1 MSRYYFDS
9 ETSQMV
15 DSASDNAR
23 SISAHDIFGPEAD
36 LDALSDST
44 ASSALRMS
52 AVWACVKVISE
63 SISALPLHVYRK
75 DDGAITREPSHYLDG
90 FLRDVPNEEMT
101 WASVRT
107 AVTSQLV
114 LRGNSYLL
122 NGWRRGRLNEVEPL
136 LTDFV
141 LPDRKPNGRMVYD
154 VALDYSNVTKVV
166 MKPDIAH
173 FLGLTFDGV
182 VGCSPIS
189 SYALASARAQQ
200 KHGVSTFEGG
210 ARLSGILSVGMRAYR
225 NEDMRKQMRSEW
237 ENQMKLA
244 RSGTGTAILLE
255 GTEYNPISMSLADSQ
270 FIEAQK
276 FSVEEIA
283 RIFRVPMHK
292 IGALDRAT
300 FNNIEQMS
308 REFYTDT
315 LLPWINFIESVLN
328 TTWLTSAERKAGYCL
343 RHDAREILKGDTE
356 QRSKASEKFVLGGI
370 MTPNEARL
378 GEGLSPIEGG
388 DELIFPLNHST
399 ISEREAASRLAEETP
414 EETPGETPEE
424 APEEEAPE
432 EEAPEEEAPEEENRS
447 ALSALE
453 PVLGDA
459 LRALAER
466 EKKALARAHGK
477 EDEGDRVE
485 KFLADHL
492 RAATLRLEPVAQ
504 AANALGSSLDA
515 GELAQ
520 SLVSSAS
527 IRATGRHI
535 DHPSAEDILSRL

>member
-15 DSASDNAR
+15 DRDQEGSR
-23 SISAHDIFGPEAD
+23 SISSHDLFGPEAD
-36 LDALSDST
+36 LDSLGESS
-44 ASSALRMS
+44 ASSAMKMS
-52 AVWACVKVISE
+52 CVWACVKVIAE
-63 SISALPLHVYRK
+63 SISSLPLHVFKK
-75 DDGAITREPSHYLDG
+75 DEGAITRESGHYLDG

-101 WASVRT
+101 WAGVRT
-107 AVTSQLV
+107 AITSQLV
-114 LRGNSYLL
+114 LRGNSYAL
-122 NGWRRGRLNEVEPL
+122 NGWNRGRVDRVEPL
-136 LTDFV
+136 LTDYV
-141 LPDRKPNGRMVYD
+141 LPDRKSNGRMVYEYATD
-154 VALDYSNVTKVV
+154 YNNTTTVA

-182 VGCSPIS
+182 LGCSPIA
-189 SYALASARAQQ
+189 SYALASAKAQQ
-200 KHGVSTFEGG
+200 KHGVATFEGG

-225 NEDMRKQMRSEW
+225 NEDMRQQMRTEW
-237 ENQMKLA
+237 ESQMKLA
-244 RSGTGTAILLE
+244 RAGTGTAILLE
-255 GTEYNPISMSLADSQ
+255 GTEYNPISMSLADAQ

-300 FNNIEQMS
+300 FSNIEQMS

-315 LLPWINFIESVLN
+315 LLPWINFIEAVLCN
-328 TTWLTSAERKAGYCL
+328 TWLTSAERKAGYCIK
-343 RHDAREILKGDTE
+343 HDVREILKGDTE

-388 DELIFPLNHST
+388 DELVLPMNHST
-399 ISEREAASRLAEETP
+399 ISEREASKEAVLA
-414 EETPGETPEE
+414 
-424 APEEEAPE
+424 APEPEPETTVEAEPE
-432 EEAPEEEAPEEENRS
+432 QERS
-447 ALSALE
+447 LSLALE
-453 PVLGDA
+453 PILGDA

-466 EKKALARAHGK
+466 EKKALARARGK

-492 RAATLRLEPVAQ
+492 RAAKMRLEPIAH
-504 AANALGSSLDA
+504 ASRDLGNPLDA
-515 GELAQ
+515 SELAE
-520 SLVSSAS
+520 SLVSNAS

-535 DHPSAEDILSRL
+535 DYPDAKEILSRL